1 MTRAKALSLP
11 LCLGLFALA
20 PAAHAQLATVRGKV
34 VDEGGKPLP
43 DVKIEMEFKGESR
56 QKIVKT
62 VVTDKK
68 GGFVRAGLSAGPY
81 LMTFTK
87 DGYKPYGMEIEISLG
102 GFSETP
108 DVVMHGAVAAA
119 GPATPA
125 AAAEAVL
132 PPDADSARAGQAYAT
147 AVEAVKAGHLEE
159 AEGLFKE
166 VLGKFPDLAGAHYN
180 LGYVYQLRNDWRSAE
195 TEYQRV
201 TALQPAKSDAFIAL
215 AAIRELDGRTPEAVD
230 GLIQAAGAFPQDARF
245 LYALGI
251 TCVNAGRSAEAADAF
266 RKLQAVD
273 PANPEPYFHLGTIAV
288 GENRVADAV
297 SRLEKYIS
305 MTGQDP
311 RNLETAKRLLEVLKK
326 K

>member
-1 MTRAKALSLP
+1 MTRAKTLSLP

-20 PAAHAQLATVRGKV
+20 PAAQAQLATVRGKV

-43 DVKIEMEFKGESR
+43 EVKIEMEFKGESR

-81 LMTFTK
+81 VMTFTK
-87 DGYKPYGMEIEISLG
+87 DGYKPYGMEISISLG
-102 GFSETP
+102 GFSEIP
-108 DVVMHGAVAAA
+108 DVVMHGADAAA
-119 GPATPA
+119 ATATPA
-125 AAAEAVL
+125 AGAEAVL
-132 PPDADSARAGQAYAT
+132 PPDADSAKAGQAYAT
-147 AVEAVKAGHLEE
+147 AVEAVMAGRLEE

-180 LGYVYQLRNDWRSAE
+180 LGYVYQLRKDWKSAE

-201 TALQPAKSDAFIAL
+201 TELQPEKSDAFIAL
-215 AAIRELDGRTPEAVD
+215 TAIRELDGRGPEAVD
-230 GLIQAAGAFPQDARF
+230 AMLRAAPAFPQDARF

-251 TCVNAGRSAEAADAF
+251 TCVNAGRSAEGADAF

-273 PANPEPYFHLGTIAV
+273 PANTEPYFHLGTIAV
-288 GENRVADAV
+288 GENRVADAI
-297 SRLEKYIS
+297 SQLEKYVS

-311 RNLETAKRLLEVLKK
+311 HNLETAKRLLEVLKK